1 MKKLILLAVFVL
13 MIFASCSENKE
24 FVVNGKNTVIK
35 PYGIFNMKTAN
46 DSIVYELSMPD
57 VVLSA
62 VFSETL
68 VVPLVSCGFYLWE
81 PISKK

>member
-1 MKKLILLAVFVL
+1 MML
-13 MIFASCSENKE
+13 ASCSKSKE
-24 FVVNGKNTVIK
+24 FDINGKKTSVQ
-35 PYGIFNMKTAN
+35 PYGIFNMKSAN
-46 DSIVYELSMPD
+46 DSVNYELSIPD
-57 VVLSA
+57 VVLSV